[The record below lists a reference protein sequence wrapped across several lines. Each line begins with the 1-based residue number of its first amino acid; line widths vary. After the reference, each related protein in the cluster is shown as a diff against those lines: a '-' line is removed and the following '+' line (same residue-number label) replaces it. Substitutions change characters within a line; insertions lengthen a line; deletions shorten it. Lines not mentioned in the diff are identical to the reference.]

1 MNSPGVIPEVDDH
14 CPWQIDQVI
23 EGAHSQAIYDIET
36 IGNHMYTTSKMKM
49 KVWDL
54 NTLQKISEIS
64 AHKGFI
70 NCVKAA
76 TAG

>member
-1 MNSPGVIPEVDDH
+1 M
-14 CPWQIDQVI
+14 I
-23 EGAHSQAIYDIET
+23 ENAHSQAIYDMTT
-36 IGNHMYTTSKMKM
+36 IGNHMYTTSIKKM

-54 NTLQKISEIS
+54 NTLQKISEIP
-64 AHKGFI
+64 AHKGAI